1 MGLLP
6 VGAALFL
13 RAVQEEGKAH
23 GITLLPGGDRHL
35 RVAAGVGA
43 VRRLPWTLYSKAMTV
58 MVLEPSLLRLT
69 SPRETG

>member
-13 RAVQEEGKAH
+13 RAVQDN